1 MLCAGLQMRPDV
13 LLLWGPCLHQGEN
26 GLPDFTE
33 AAAQRA
39 ADMNLLRSF
48 LPDPHCFLGLPR
60 ELRARAEPPGPL
72 SSLEVGRIP
81 ASAITPIPPLSL
93 TGESR
98 IPSAK
103 KKHENTN
110 PRGSKQGENT
120 HGVTALTYLE
130 ILGKDGGS

>member
-13 LLLWGPCLHQGEN
+13 LLLRGPCLHQGEN

-39 ADMNLLRSF
+39 ADMNLLQSF

-72 SSLEVGRIP
+72 SSLEVGRTL
-81 ASAITPIPPLSL
+81 ASPQFLPFHLQANLEFLLQRRSTKTQPPEAPSRGKTPV
-93 TGESR
+93 G
-98 IPSAK
+98 
-103 KKHENTN
+103 
-110 PRGSKQGENT
+110 
-120 HGVTALTYLE
+120 
-130 ILGKDGGS
+130 